1 MTYYEEKM
9 HELSLINNL
18 FDILEEQA
26 KENNAGRITFVRLK
40 VGVLSG
46 AVPELLETAFQ
57 LYKKDTI
64 VSDAQLEIEK
74 VPLRLRC
81 RRCKQ
86 EMLREDFIFACSNCH
101 STDLET
107 LDGTDIWVEK
117 VELEI
122 E

>member
-1 MTYYEEKM
+1 M
-9 HELSLINNL
+9 HELSIISNL

-26 KENNAGRITFVRLK
+26 KEKKAVKITGVKLK
-40 VGVLSG
+40 VGMLSG

-57 LYKKDTI
+57 LYKKGTI
-64 VSDAQLEIEK
+64 ASQARLEIEK
-74 VPLRLRC
+74 VPLRFRC
-81 RRCKQ
+81 RQCSQ
-86 EMLREDFIFACSNCH
+86 ETIQEDIVFTCGHCR

-107 LDGTDIWVEK
+107 MEGTDILVEK